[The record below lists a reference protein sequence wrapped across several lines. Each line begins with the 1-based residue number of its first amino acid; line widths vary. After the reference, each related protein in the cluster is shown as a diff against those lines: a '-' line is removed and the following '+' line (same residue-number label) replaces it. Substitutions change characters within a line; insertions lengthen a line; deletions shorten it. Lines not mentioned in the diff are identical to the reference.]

1 MGKTLSK
8 ILKQKVKVYIA
19 DVLLELENLAK
30 FSDSVIFGYPRVLVD
45 KFSYPGFFDILHLIS
60 SFMENFLSQY
70 KLDQTL
76 ICLK

>member
-30 FSDSVIFGYPRVLVD
+30 FSDSVIFGYPRVLVA
-45 KFSYPGFFDILHLIS
+45 SSVTLGFLTYFIS
-60 SFMENFLSQY
+60 FRPLWKISLANMN
-70 KLDQTL
+70 
-76 ICLK
+76 